1 VVACDAQG
9 RGAGR
14 LMAQALRLY
23 GALAGAGL
31 RAALQYRVNFVIWI
45 VMGLVFQLTGFV
57 FIWVV
62 LTRFQAIAGWTLGE
76 VAFLYGLRL
85 LGHGTYLLTFG
96 RLIFTEH
103 LIRNA
108 DFDRFLV
115 RPAPVLLQAMTRE
128 FPVNAI
134 GDFGGGA
141 VLFVAA
147 SRLTGVDWSPP
158 ALAYL
163 VLTVLGAAL
172 IETGIALAIV
182 SSNFRFLSSR
192 ALLRI
197 VDDVFS
203 NFGNYPIRIFG
214 GLLQYIL
221 TFALPVAFI
230 AYLPATVL
238 LGRTGELVVHPAF
251 AYLAP
256 VAGVVVFG
264 LAYLVWRSEMRHY
277 QSSGH

>member
-1 VVACDAQG
+1 
-9 RGAGR
+9 
-14 LMAQALRLY
+14 MAQAVRLY
-23 GALAGAGL
+23 GTLVGAGL
-31 RAALQYRVNFVIWI
+31 RGQLQYRANFVIWI
-45 VMGLVFQLTGFV
+45 VTGLVYQLTGFV
-57 FIWVV
+57 FIWVL

-85 LGHGTYLLTFG
+85 LGHGTYMLVFG
-96 RLIFTEH
+96 RLIFTEQ
-103 LIRNA
+103 LIRDA
-108 DFDRFLV
+108 EFDRFLV
-115 RPAPVLLQAMTRE
+115 RPTSVLLQVMTRE

-141 VLFVAA
+141 ILFIAA
-147 SRLTGVDWSPP
+147 SGLTGVDWSPP

-163 VLTVLGAAL
+163 LLTVVGAAL
-172 IETGIALAIV
+172 IESGIALAIV
-182 SSNFRFLSSR
+182 STNFRFLSSR
-192 ALLRI
+192 ALVRI
-197 VDDVFS
+197 VDDIFS

-214 GLLQYIL
+214 GLLQFIL

-238 LGRTGELVVHPAF
+238 LGRTGELMIHPLF

-256 VAGVVVFG
+256 AAGLVVFG
-264 LAYLVWRSEMRHY
+264 LAYVVWSGEMRHY

>member
-1 VVACDAQG
+1 
-9 RGAGR
+9 
-14 LMAQALRLY
+14 MTSALRLY
-23 GALAGAGL
+23 LVLMGAGL
-31 RAALQYRVNFVIWI
+31 RGSLQYRTNFVIWI
-45 VMGLVFQLTGFV
+45 VTGLVYQLTGFV

-85 LGHGTYLLTFG
+85 LGHGTYMLVFG
-96 RLIFTEH
+96 RLIFIEF
-103 LIRNA
+103 LVREA
-108 DFDRFLV
+108 QFDRFLV
-115 RPAPVLLQAMTRE
+115 RPLPVLLQVMTRE

-141 VLFVAA
+141 ILFIAA
-147 SRLTGVDWSPP
+147 NSLVGVDWSAP
-158 ALAYL
+158 AVLYL
-163 VLTVLGAAL
+163 VLTVIGAAL
-172 IETGIALAIV
+172 VETGIALAITAF
-182 SSNFRFLSSR
+182 NFRFLSTR
-192 ALLRI
+192 GVVRL
-197 VDDVFS
+197 VDDIFS

-214 GLLQYIL
+214 GLLQFLL

-238 LGRTGELVVHPAF
+238 LGRTGELAIHPAF

-256 VAGVVVFG
+256 VAGVVIFS
-264 LAYLVWRSEMRHY
+264 LAYRFWRSEIRHY